1 MTGCGRSKTR
11 MGDLSRACRA
21 EIEERETRRLKERQ
35 RVRGAHAETRASEAA
50 RRSAAMRCAASEWIR
65 AHGGCLWLTEATKG
79 AAGRERP
86 RGGASSRGSADTRMG
101 QPAAR
106 EVRHPP

>member
-1 MTGCGRSKTR
+1 MTGCGRSR
-11 MGDLSRACRA
+11 RAWETVPVRA
-21 EIEERETRRLKERQ
+21 EQRQKRERREDSRDK
-35 RVRGAHAETRASEAA
+35 RVRERAETRASEAA
-50 RRSAAMRCAASEWIR
+50 RQSAAMRCAASEWIR

-86 RGGASSRGSADTRMG
+86 RGGASSLGSADTRMG